1 MNGLLKIDKNYDGSS
16 TDCACSIIDLDQLIL
31 QIKVAENSLA
41 EKLKNA
47 LYYRYDCG
55 PKVETQLKKLQAYKY
70 HLEDEQLNL
79 VLGGEGCFTC
89 GELQLMAEQLYDIVS
104 SCSVDGARPDVKVD
118 KTYVNGW
125 IIQNPYCVAREKWE
139 YLSYAVL
146 CNLQM
151 DLEVEKQE
159 ACNITMDL
167 VREDIKCDIVM
178 ALEVYRQ
185 VCDLDMTLDVTP
197 QQCQIEFNLLIEDY
211 DCTEGMSLHAEKL
224 GNEITLDEYT
234 ALVKANISPGII
246 AAVYES
252 GCCLSMKG
260 EQTILNTKT
269 GSFPLDNIKF
279 TGKPEI
285 EILAEYGVDLTQS
298 KYLKDPEAFVQKLN
312 SDYRDKI

>member
-1 MNGLLKIDKNYDGSS
+1 MNGVLKIDKNYDGSS

-31 QIKVAENSLA
+31 QIKMAEYGFA

-47 LYYRYDCG
+47 LYYKYDCG
-55 PKVETQLKKLQAYKY
+55 PKVETQLKKLHAYRY
-70 HLEDEQLNL
+70 HLEDEQVNL
-79 VLGGEGCFTC
+79 SMGGSGCLDC
-89 GELQLMAEQLYDIVS
+89 NELQLMSEQLADIIA
-104 SCSVDGARPDVKVD
+104 SCSVDGPRSDLKVD
-118 KTYVNGW
+118 KTFVDGW

-151 DLEVEKQE
+151 DIEVEKQQ
-159 ACNITMDL
+159 ACNITMDII
-167 VREDIKCDIVM
+167 REDIKCDIVM

-185 VCDLDMTLDVTP
+185 VCDLNMTLDVTP

-224 GNEITLDEYT
+224 GNEITLQEYT
-234 ALVKANISPGII
+234 ALVKANISPSII

-252 GCCLSMKG
+252 GCCLSVED
-260 EQTILNTKT
+260 EQVILNTKT
-269 GSFPLDNIKF
+269 GSFPLNNIKF

-285 EILAEYGVDLTQS
+285 EILADYGVDLTQS
-298 KYLKDPEAFVQKLN
+298 KYLQDPEAFVQKLN
-312 SDYRDKI
+312 SDYRG